1 MTDSIPVSLELGA
14 VRAQKKLLREQILA
28 RRDALAPVVRSAA
41 SREMTQRLLAEPGY
55 IKASAVLA
63 YMSFG
68 TEVDTAA
75 FVTQVLH
82 DGKLLALPRIHKPS
96 QTLRLHRVNRL
107 DELMSGVWGI
117 REPHGEAP
125 AASLDEIDFVL
136 MPGVAFDGRGARLGY
151 GAGYYDR
158 LLAGS
163 PRRAQRVAAAF
174 DVQIVDAV
182 PDDAHD
188 QRLDIIISEDRI
200 IHVADKPSP

>member
-75 FVTQVLH
+75 FVTHMLSVGQLRC
-82 DGKLLALPRIHKPS
+82 LPRIHIPS
-96 QTLRLHRVNRL
+96 HTCCLH
-107 DELMSGVWGI
+107 
-117 REPHGEAP
+117 H
-125 AASLDEIDFVL
+125 
-136 MPGVAFDGRGARLGY
+136 
-151 GAGYYDR
+151 
-158 LLAGS
+158 
-163 PRRAQRVAAAF
+163 
-174 DVQIVDAV
+174 
-182 PDDAHD
+182 
-188 QRLDIIISEDRI
+188 
-200 IHVADKPSP
+200 